1 MPVWHEATKKLQDD
15 GKVRMVGIIQE
26 QHPDRCRLFMQWKQ
40 MDWPVM
46 VDSLNIL
53 GVEVVPITLGID
65 EAGVIRKKLRDPAEV
80 DEFLSLPLAEPDW
93 REPSRLRSDL
103 EWKDM
108 TGALHGFNPR
118 ERGAG
123 DVIVIMGGEERLDS
137 AIDIYQ
143 AFLAREPNVDTVNFR
158 LGVAYRMRYD
168 SRFRQPGDFQ
178 RAVQHW
184 QAALDGNPNNYIWR
198 RRIQQYGP
206 RLDKP
211 YPFYDWIHAARA
223 KIKARGDTPV
233 SLTVEPG
240 EAELAQPAREFATI
254 AATDTPKEPDPRGR
268 IHRDDGKIIQAEVTV
283 VPPVV
288 EPGGA
293 VRVHATFRPDPKT
306 DAHWNNEARDLVVWV
321 NPPDG
326 WSVSSPRLT
335 FPNPPQPESKEP
347 RRVEF
352 ELRPGD
358 GASPGT
364 VSIPA
369 YALYY
374 VCEDAGG
381 KCLYRRQN
389 LDVKVGVETSP

>member
-1 MPVWHEATKKLQDD
+1 MPVWHEATKSLQAD
-15 GKVRMVGIIQE
+15 GKVQMLGIIQE
-26 QHPDRCRLFMQWKQ
+26 QHSDRCRLFMQWKQ

-46 VDSLNIL
+46 VDSLNLL
-53 GVEVVPITLGID
+53 GVEVVPITLAID
-65 EAGVIRKKLRDPAEV
+65 EAGVIRGKLRDPAEV
-80 DEFLSLPLAEPDW
+80 DAFISLPPAPSVPRKTPPQDTALEAL
-93 REPSRLRSDL
+93 REAARSGSEQARRAYAD
-103 EWKDM
+103 
-108 TGALHGFNPR
+108 ALVLWGK
-118 ERGAG
+118 
-123 DVIVIMGGEERLDS
+123 EEGLPEAIDTYESSSFSNLDS
-137 AIDIYQ
+137 D
-143 AFLAREPNVDTVNFR
+143 VTSFR
-158 LGVAYRMRYD
+158 VGVAYRMRYD
-168 SRFRQPGDFQ
+168 SRLRQPGDFQ
-178 RAVQHW
+178 SAVQHW
-184 QAALDGNPNNYIWR
+184 QAAVDANPNNYIWR

-211 YPFYDWIHAARA
+211 YPFYDWIHTARA
-223 KIKARGDTPV
+223 EIKARGETPV
-233 SLTVEPG
+233 ALRVEPG
-240 EAELAQPAREFATI
+240 EAELARPAREFATI

-283 VPPVV
+283 VPPAV

-293 VRVHATFRPDPKT
+293 VRVHATFRPGPKT
-306 DAHWNNEARDLVVWV
+306 NAHWNNESKDLVLWV

-335 FPNPPQPESKEP
+335 FPNPPQPESKEA

-389 LDVKVGVETSP
+389 LDVKVRVETSP